1 MNISQLQQHA
11 LSQLTG
17 EEARLEIELLLA
29 HVLGKSRTFLRTWPT
44 HELSA
49 TQLTQFEQYV
59 ALRQQGVPLAYILG
73 ER

>member
-29 HVLGKSRTFLRTWPT
+29 HVLGKSRTFLRTWPE
-44 HELSA
+44 HELSV
-49 TQLTQFEQYV
+49 TQLAQFESY
-59 ALRQQGVPLAYILG
+59 LATTSTRYTLSLYFG
-73 ER
+73 